1 MLPHPLTVAMTPVF
15 RAAVLPLSAAL
26 ALGSCHPGVPPGSAP
41 APTRPGSAAA
51 AGHAPALATRPVA
64 RAPAPP
70 PVAREFRGAWVT
82 PLSGGHLPDWPS
94 RPGLPASA
102 QQAELRELLDAARDV
117 GLNAVI
123 LHVRTAGDAM
133 YPSPYAPWSA
143 FLSGTSG
150 VAPSPSYD
158 PLAFAIAEAHA
169 RGLQLHAWFNPFR
182 ALLPN
187 IANDRAAATHVTRTH
202 PEWIRRYGTQT
213 WIDPGDPNAREFVV
227 ATIADAVRRYDLDGI
242 HIDDYFYP
250 YREQESVR
258 VGKGRRR
265 RTVRRDIDFPDARTW
280 ERFGRLRGF
289 TSRADWRRAN
299 VDAFVERLYTT
310 VKAAKPWVLVGISP
324 FGIWRS
330 GHPAGVTG
338 LDAYGEIYADSR
350 KWLQRG
356 WLDYLVPQLY
366 WPLDGEQHRF
376 TRLYA
381 WWTAQNTM
389 DRHLWPGVHTDR
401 ELIRSGQWGPREVE
415 DEVTWLRSRVDA
427 DGSTGHVHFTL
438 GALRPGARDVGVG
451 LRERVYDTPALV
463 PPSPWLGARGTL
475 AAPTLS
481 WRADTLVATPN
492 TAYPLAWWL
501 VQRQGAGG
509 AWETRLIRAGE
520 GPLVL
525 RPHELAGA
533 RVVAVSALARD
544 MVASRPASVY
554 VNGNR

>member
-1 MLPHPLTVAMTPVF
+1 MPRSF
-15 RAAVLPLSAAL
+15 RTSLLSL
-26 ALGSCHPGVPPGSAP
+26 AGIVVLGSCHPPAPPGPPPAP
-41 APTRPGSAAA
+41 ARADSAVVEE
-51 AGHAPALATRPVA
+51 GA
-64 RAPAPP
+64 RAIPPAPVVPAAAPP

-94 RPGLPASA
+94 RPGLPAAA
-102 QQAELRELLDAARDV
+102 QQAELRELLDAARDI

-143 FLSGTSG
+143 FLSGRSG
-150 VAPSPSYD
+150 EAPTPGYD

-187 IANDRAAATHVTRTH
+187 IANGRAAATHVTRTH
-202 PEWIRRYGTQT
+202 PEWIRTYGTQT

-227 ATIADAVRRYDLDGI
+227 ASIADVVRRYDVDGI

-250 YREQESVR
+250 YREQERVR
-258 VGKGRRR
+258 VGTGRRR
-265 RTVRRDIDFPDARTW
+265 RTVTRDIDFPDDRTW

-289 TSRADWRRAN
+289 GSRADWRRAN
-299 VDAFVERLYTT
+299 VDAFVERMYET
-310 VKAAKPWVLVGISP
+310 VKAEKPWVLVGISP

-338 LDAYGEIYADSR
+338 LDAYAEIYADSR

-356 WLDYLVPQLY
+356 WVDYLVPQLY
-366 WPLDGEQHRF
+366 WELDGAQRRF

-381 WWTAQNTM
+381 WWMQQDTLG
-389 DRHLWPGVHTDR
+389 RHIWPGVHTDR
-401 ELIRSGQWGPREVE
+401 EVIRSGQWGPRAVE

-438 GALRPGARDVGVG
+438 GALRPGTRDVGAG
-451 LRERVYDTPALV
+451 MRERVYDTPALV
-463 PPSPWLGARGTL
+463 PPSPWLGARGPL
-475 AAPTLS
+475 AAPAVH
-481 WRADTLVATPN
+481 WRADTLVATPA

-501 VQRQGAGG
+501 VQRRVAGG
-509 AWETRLIRAGE
+509 AWDSRLIRAGE
-520 GPLVL
+520 GALVL
-525 RPHELAGA
+525 RPHELRGA
-533 RVVAVSALARD
+533 SAVAVTAVARD
-544 MVASRPASVY
+544 MVASAATSVN
-554 VNGNR
+554 VNGH